1 MAGQF
6 CEYCGA
12 PLNMGNKFCESCG
25 RPVANQ
31 GTTAAQTPMVMC
43 PSCGAANPAG
53 TMFCSGCGM
62 PIDDE
67 AYEIYNYSQVSGGA
81 GIPTNPNYDGWGHT
95 PPTSYPPYP
104 PTPPEPPKPPVLPY
118 VLAGLAVAIV
128 VAGAG
133 IYAMR
138 DRIFGG
144 GSSTAQ
150 EEVADDTTGNDEDTT
165 SSDEDEKA
173 AEEEAKRKEEEE
185 AKRKEEEEAKRKE
198 EEEEAKRQA
207 EEEAKR
213 KAEEEAAAAAA
224 QADQS
229 FHDTLVSYYT
239 KLPSYDSRIKDVAST
254 WNADHFSGR
263 DYKSQTAYGLESE
276 IYNDY
281 IALSSMTVPTNS
293 SWGTQHSLLV
303 QTYEAAYGRIHT
315 MCESWRL
322 NMQYS
327 DPQNHQSEIN
337 YPIVSQND
345 SAGINY
351 DKRRYDELY
360 PQINL

>member
-31 GTTAAQTPMVMC
+31 GTTAAQAPMVMC

-81 GIPTNPNYDGWGHT
+81 GNPTNPNYDGWGHT

-173 AEEEAKRKEEEE
+173 
-185 AKRKEEEEAKRKE
+185 
-198 EEEEAKRQA
+198 A

>member
-12 PLNMGNKFCESCG
+12 PLVMGNKFCESCG

-31 GTTAAQTPMVMC
+31 GATAAHAPMVMC

-53 TMFCSGCGM
+53 TMFCNGCGM

-81 GIPTNPNYDGWGHT
+81 GIPTNPNNDGWGRT

-104 PTPPEPPKPPVLPY
+104 PTPPEPPKPSVLPY

-144 GSSTAQ
+144 GSSAAQ
-150 EEVADDTTGNDEDTT
+150 EEVAEDTAGKDEDKT
-165 SSDEDEKA
+165 SSEEDDKA
-173 AEEEAKRKEEEE
+173 AEEEEQRKAEEEE
-185 AKRKEEEEAKRKE
+185 KRKAE
-198 EEEEAKRQA
+198 EEEEKRKA
-207 EEEAKR
+207 EEEEKR